1 MMTIYH
7 SIEVIERA
15 AKIHFKNRMLFGLEA
30 TINKWLTKKNL
41 PYRVDGAYF
50 TLISVKVKLK
60 PTDNSKTD
68 FIIIHIP
75 LD

>member
-1 MMTIYH
+1 MMTEH
-7 SIEVIERA
+7 NPLEVIARA
-15 AKIHFKNRMLFGLEA
+15 ANIHFKDRMLFGLES
-30 TINKWLTKKNL
+30 TITKWLTKKNL
-41 PYRVDGAYF
+41 PYKVDGAYF

-68 FIIIHIP
+68 YIIHIL

>member
-1 MMTIYH
+1 MTGH
-7 SIEVIERA
+7 NSLEVIARA
-15 AKIHFKNRMLFGLEA
+15 ANIYFKDRMLFGLET

-41 PYRVDGAYF
+41 PYRVDGACF

-60 PTDNSKTD
+60 PTDNPKND
-68 FIIIHIP
+68 FIILHIP

>member
-1 MMTIYH
+1 MITGH
-7 SIEVIERA
+7 NPLEVIARA
-15 AKIHFKNRMLFGLEA
+15 ANIHFKNRMFFGLEA

-68 FIIIHIP
+68 YIIYI
-75 LD
+75 LS